1 MFVFLGV
8 ARSQYLVNEGLIKF
22 SFFATAV
29 GAIVNVGLNFILIP
43 QYEGV
48 GAAIATVV
56 SYGASAYL
64 SSFVYPRLFETGL
77 MQSKAFIAPIKYLIV
92 FGKAAYAYKKN

>member
-8 ARSQYLVNEGLIKF
+8 ARGQYLINEGLIKF

-29 GAIVNVGLNFILIP
+29 GAIVNVALNFILIP
-43 QYEGV
+43 QYGGV
-48 GAAIATVV
+48 GAAIATVI
-56 SYGASAYL
+56 SQGASAYL

-77 MQSKAFIAPIKYLIV
+77 MQSKALIAPAKYLV
-92 FGKAAYAYKKN
+92 WFGKAVYRRT